1 MPPQHPLI
9 RISLS
14 HTSRYDTTQPQYP
27 RSKHASSLCTRL
39 VTSLTFR
46 RTHSINELLVLMLTL
61 KNYERSANS
70 RLRPLREHIFFSRD
84 PMLPRL
90 NLATLHQ
97 LLAPAPKDNL
107 NALISSL
114 NQALT
119 FNPIATHYISLTSKL
134 PTRLYIIIPDLLE
147 TYFSHTFNV

>member
-1 MPPQHPLI
+1 MPPQHPPI

-97 LLAPAPKDNL
+97 LLAPIPKANSHTSIPSWNQKRTLNL
-107 NALISSL
+107 IDLEITHPCVHDHTGSL
-114 NQALT
+114 
-119 FNPIATHYISLTSKL
+119 
-134 PTRLYIIIPDLLE
+134 RDLLQ
-147 TYFSHTFNV
+147 SHLLLPMHN